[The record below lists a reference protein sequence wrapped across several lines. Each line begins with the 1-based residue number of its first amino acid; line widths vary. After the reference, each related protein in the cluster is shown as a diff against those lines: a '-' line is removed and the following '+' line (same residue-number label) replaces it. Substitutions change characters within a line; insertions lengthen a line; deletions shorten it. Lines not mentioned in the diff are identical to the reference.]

1 MFDLYFVINRFWTRV
16 WGSVLKQITRETV
29 SEGNIWASERILDEI
44 LGFCPLQYIRAPNRR
59 PFTGEF

>member
-29 SEGNIWASERILDEI
+29 SEGNVWASTWEHL
-44 LGFCPLQYIRAPNRR
+44 APVFYN
-59 PFTGEF
+59 G